1 MWSVSGIW
9 GLKGFFLTMVSLAM
23 VMAVGSGVWAEKKP
37 VKVKLA
43 TTMGDIVLELYP
55 DKAPAT
61 VDNYVQYVQSGHYD
75 GTIFHRVIDGFMIQ
89 GGGLDA
95 KMNEKR
101 TRAPIKNEADNGL
114 KNETYTI
121 AMARTGAPHSATSQF
136 FINVANNSRLNHT
149 AKTPA
154 GWGYTVFGKVVEGKD
169 VVDKIKALPT
179 TTRGIYQNVPQTP
192 VTITKATVISQ

>member
-1 MWSVSGIW
+1 MWSITSIW
-9 GLKGFFLTMVSLAM
+9 SLKGLCLALLSLA
-23 VMAVGSGVWAEKKP
+23 VVLAFTSESRAEKKP
-37 VKVKLA
+37 VQVKLA

-61 VDNYVQYVQSGHYD
+61 VDNFLQYVKSGHYD

-95 KMNEKR
+95 KMDEKP

-114 KNETYTI
+114 KNEAYTI
-121 AMARTGAPHSATSQF
+121 AMARTSDPHSATSQF
-136 FINVANNSRLNHT
+136 FINVANNQRLNHT

-154 GWGYTVFGKVVEGKD
+154 GWGYTVFGKVVQGQD

-179 TTRGIYQNVPQTP
+179 TTKGMYQNVPQTP